1 MTEKGVD
8 SFSTK
13 REAQSLSISEDQLG
27 DLVARAK
34 RGRTDAFQEL
44 YELYGKKKLNYIY
57 RLVGSREEAEDLT
70 QDTFI
75 SAYRNLGSLKEN
87 LRFQSW
93 LFRIAQNNVYQLFR
107 GKKPHFES
115 IDKED
120 TPELSQVQTMA
131 TPEKSPHD
139 RLLSQELEGIIE
151 EAISQL
157 TEKHREVFVLSAIHK
172 LSYKEISRVVNRSL
186 ASVKSDIHRARVEVR
201 NRIKKYQGEEHGM

>member
-1 MTEKGVD
+1 MTEKGVH

-13 REAQSLSISEDQLG
+13 TEAQSLSISEDQLR

-44 YELYGKKKLNYIY
+44 YELYGKKILNYIY
-57 RLVGSREEAEDLT
+57 RMVASREEAEDLT

-75 SAYRNLGSLKEN
+75 SAYRNLGSLKED
-87 LRFQSW
+87 LKFQSW

-131 TPEKSPHD
+131 APEKSPHD

-157 TEKHREVFVLSAIHK
+157 PEKHREVFVLSAIHK
-172 LSYKEISRVVNRSL
+172 LSYKEISRIVNRSL

-201 NRIKKYQGEEHGM
+201 NKIKKYQGREHGM

>member
-44 YELYGKKKLNYIY
+44 YELYGKKILNYIY

-139 RLLSQELEGIIE
+139 CLLSHELEGIIE